1 MQTVEVKLNFLA
13 DTSQAESALTRLQSS
28 LKNITTQ
35 QNLDTGGLR
44 YANELN
50 QASQAAITL
59 RQNLQ
64 SALNVN
70 TGKLD
75 LSKFSREMEKSGMS
89 LQQYR
94 VALQQI
100 GPSGQ
105 AAFADLSKAILASQT
120 PLTRSIGL
128 MDKLWDTLKRTAGWQ
143 ISSNIM
149 HGLQSALSNAYGY
162 AQDLN
167 ESLNDIRIVTG
178 HSADKMADFAKQ
190 ANKAAKE
197 LSSTTLA
204 YTDASLIYYQQ
215 GLDDSTVKERT
226 DTTIK
231 MANVTG
237 TTAETVSEQLTAVW
251 ENFQINGEHTAEY
264 YADVMTA
271 LGAATASST
280 DEIAEGLQKFASV
293 ADTIG
298 LSYEYAASALT
309 TITAKTRQSADV
321 VGTALKT
328 IFARLEGL
336 SLGETLDDGTSL
348 NKYSN
353 ALAAVGVDIKDVS
366 GSLKDMDTILDETA
380 AKWST
385 LSRDQQMALAQTV
398 AGTRQYTQFVSLM
411 DNWDFMEENL
421 ATSYS
426 AEGTLDEQLAIHE
439 ESWKAAADRLS
450 SAVEAIYSDLL
461 SDDFFIWLTDGLA
474 DVVGL
479 LDKVID
485 SMGGLA
491 GVLPGLILL
500 MNKLFGDRIMTG
512 ISNVAYNVAG
522 LIPSVNTKRQE
533 ADVALKNQASAE
545 LKQMYEYQGFG
556 GAGQMAT
563 KASYDIYNG
572 LNKLEETRLRL
583 GKSITSDQE
592 QVLNIYR
599 EQLEVMEGRVKQ
611 TAELADAANVERRAT
626 LEYMELIKAQ
636 TVEKIQNKYHAKYQ
650 SGAGSLWLNTVGA
663 NYVEGKTNLFKNLP
677 ISGTGTAA
685 KGILQYLNQQTGKQI
700 NWADVQGYANND
712 TTGANYDAIAEAIG
726 RLRDRS
732 AEAARSI
739 NDLNQILKFDS
750 SGQSMG
756 TLQENAQQLAT
767 LENAGAQIENI
778 YARLQSAAAGESS
791 EDVLRLGESFL
802 TVLKNAGYTSE
813 LSSFEEALRGIKD
826 GSKGSAASAAEL
838 ATVMEQYRASASG
851 EYSVTYKMAEADAQL
866 QQTLNRLVTE
876 YGIAPDVVQ
885 RLRNAIQ
892 NYTRTASDSE
902 KVTEALKAVLQL
914 AGKAAEGMSQKIS
927 KLQKIQSVVGSVSSL
942 AMGLSSLTSAINTM
956 KDPDVSGWD
965 EFVSVM
971 MSLSMGL
978 PAIVSG
984 LEELGKVSKTIQ
996 GASEAFSAFNTVA
1009 EVAWT
1014 LKKNEEAA
1022 NTLQDIYKYTD
1033 ADDANSQSTL
1043 RDQFISQTGLPEDVV
1058 DGIIDQVNELQRQ
1071 ALQAGSDLQEGFNIG
1086 ALSAENLKIAIK
1098 NIGKALKSALPLAFI
1113 SAAIAVFKWGLQTI
1127 QHIQNEAQESAD
1139 AAAKSA
1145 QTVSEAYETAKE
1157 AQEQFES
1164 NLDNYKEAK
1173 SGLSELTEGTNE
1185 YTQAVLEANDAA
1197 LELIKNYEG
1206 LTYSINDEGLI
1217 EIDEDSLKEAQKQQ
1231 LKQAE
1236 YLQWSSYG
1244 TQVSADQAQ
1253 TQANIVETSK
1263 EMKTN
1268 SDTNLNGTK
1277 AKTVGTGVLTGAAA
1291 AGLAAA
1297 VVATIVTGGLAAA
1310 LIPAAIAAG
1319 GGALAGGMAGGI
1331 YSEINGSSSQE
1342 EVDAINALGDATT
1355 EQWAKIQAAVED
1367 KDQASFLTAARSVDG
1382 LSDASQDVLLALY
1395 HNFDAVEANV
1405 AELQAN
1411 TIALRT
1417 WAEGA
1422 AGSINADNTAYQ
1434 ALSDYDQAIADK
1446 LLSRDVTEED
1456 VAIDPKYGYLT
1467 GWGAGMDT
1475 VKDED
1480 EENYL
1485 KAVYGDDADQYRMV
1499 DKGGTGV
1506 TIQKYDKENR
1516 AWTNVTDENGV
1527 EKTTIAQ
1534 ELSKYAALQYS
1545 SEYDNQVE
1553 EIAGYRQMLQEAGAD
1568 IDAAQQTVLD
1578 YAETG
1583 NWDFSNV
1590 SEKVAESFADAIP
1603 SSSMAEN
1610 VKSQVQNAF
1619 VNYNKDAYN
1628 QKMYEQ
1634 GQTILADA
1642 AETYEVSKAGLEEY
1656 TKELVENSND
1666 LYENYKQA
1674 AEATARHIKFAKA
1687 AENLTDVLDDEL
1699 DVLKT
1704 ISKDGMKTTA
1714 QLESMAKVGDALA
1727 EMYGVDVS
1735 AGFFESAENI
1745 SLLEKA
1751 AQGSETSLKQLGLAV
1766 SEDYFSNLTMD
1777 DMSAELARTLG
1788 ADMNQSSLD
1797 NMKNVV
1803 VLTIDTLQSK
1813 INELANG
1820 TSLADALGSKDAAEE
1835 FITSFNAI
1843 AQAAGWTEEE
1853 VTQKLNDMNLA
1864 IQPSDVHV
1872 TEVDVPGDEIPIT
1885 ETTQKVVENEPTIL
1899 SDGSKVL
1906 TSTITS
1912 STKTIGYKGGDSK
1925 KLKVASI
1932 GNKANIVTDS
1942 TNVSNAA
1949 NSIKQTSSG
1958 SGGSGG
1964 SSKTKKKTS
1973 DEIDRYHVVKQQ
1985 IDRLATEYDALSAA
1999 KDRAYGPDKLKAIDK
2014 EIAKLQEQEAA
2025 QKKYIDE
2032 INSYY
2037 AKDKAAIAAYGAVFD
2052 SNGIITNYD
2061 SLMQSQ
2067 IDKFN
2072 ASLTDEAEEAYDEF
2086 KEILDQ
2092 YEETLSL
2099 KLEEMNSLV
2108 EKQYEILSAKLEQIS
2123 YKVEF
2128 KVDLNETELNQ
2139 LERKLSRLEDREIK
2153 SAEYFSIN
2161 NDEAVKYWQQYAYY
2175 QNGIFETEQL
2185 INETKV
2191 KGLEVTEEMIEQLN
2205 EYKEKLGEIHDEIY
2219 EIQVN
2224 NLESMLDNWDQQYE
2238 KLEGLNEQV
2247 ETYRDILE
2255 TIKDMRELSGML
2267 DIDSKHSLDSSMI
2280 SSYQTS
2286 LSRSKGI
2293 NEALVKQRAELVKA
2307 QQALVG
2313 GESTKGLAESMKALD
2328 VISDDMGIA
2337 IMSAE
2342 TLGDKIKSKIDEIDA
2357 EVLDNQA
2364 DYLSLA
2370 QEYLEYIKDAYVDN
2384 IELIGKKIKDE
2395 LYDGIDWTVEKY
2407 GDLTELSE
2415 LYLSDTKKNY
2425 ELNKLNRN
2433 ILQDINKLDSV
2444 AQKQKLRDLMEDISG
2459 YYADN
2464 VKMSEY
2470 ELKNLQAQYELRL
2483 AEIALEEAQEAK
2495 SQVRLTRD
2503 NEGRWGYMYTANTE
2517 DLAQAEQEYEDKL
2530 YALQELQ
2537 EDTLNETGEKILSTQ
2552 QEYID
2557 ALLEIQSSDEYTDE
2571 QKAQRIQ
2578 SLTDI
2583 YQQQL
2588 DAYYSTYDKALVASG
2603 LAYEDTILGQASNT
2617 RSLQDVVERFGQ
2629 STTTMIEDIE
2639 NETGSFQ
2646 DAFVEMVS
2654 TITGESIASYEEA
2667 QTAWMKYLGDQQTA
2681 WSKATTDAADNFSS
2695 VMSTFDDIAV
2705 KFKELIQD
2713 MLAQLTLLS
2722 GEDMSKLIR
2731 QSLAAGDY
2739 DMAVTYANARRAK
2752 IDANPSEYAK
2762 NDWDETRM
2770 RQEIN
2775 QYAKDP
2781 SAITEDQMKDM
2792 LATVKEAYNSKADYA
2807 GEMQKALAA
2816 GEYDKAGLYA
2826 EYRALKVHN
2835 DPTLSKYA
2843 WTQADLQKQ
2852 IDEWAKDP
2860 KAMTDEQKRRIL
2872 ATASQYDTGG
2882 YTGAWGSEGKLA
2894 ILHEKELVL
2903 NSDDTAKLL
2912 DAMKVVAQLD
2922 RMSAWAM
2929 LGNLQAISAT
2939 ANQDVLE
2946 QNVHIEASFP
2956 NVVDHNEIEQA
2967 FENIVNLA
2975 SQYANR
2981 K

>member
-28 LKNITTQ
+28 LKNVTTQ
-35 QNLDTGGLR
+35 QNLDTGG
-44 YANELN
+44 YKMATEINA
-50 QASQAAITL
+50 ASEAAIKL

-64 SALNVN
+64 SAINVN
-70 TGKLD
+70 TGQLD
-75 LSKFSREMEKSGMS
+75 LSRFTKEMSKSGMS
-89 LQQYR
+89 LEKYR
-94 VALQQI
+94 TTLAAI

-105 AAFADLSKAILASQT
+105 AAFADLAKAIVASET

-128 MDKLWDTLKRTAGWQ
+128 MNKLWDTLKRTAGWQ

-251 ENFQINGEHTAEY
+251 ENFQTNGEHTAEY

-280 DEIAEGLQKFASV
+280 DEIAEGLQKFVSV

-353 ALAAVGVDIKDVS
+353 ALAAVGVDIKDAS

-426 AEGTLDEQLAIHE
+426 AEGTLDEQLAIYE
-439 ESWKAAADRLS
+439 ESWKAAANRLS
-450 SAVEAIYSDLL
+450 SAAEAIYDDLL

-479 LDKVID
+479 LDKIID

-500 MNKLFGDRIMTG
+500 MNKLFGDKIMTG

-522 LIPSVNTKRQE
+522 LIPSIKTKRDE
-533 ADVALKNQASAE
+533 ADQQTRTSMIEQLQEMYKSNNDTAGQAMASAYSRINDLQKYRLE
-545 LKQMYEYQGFG
+545 NAKL
-556 GAGQMAT
+556 
-563 KASYDIYNG
+563 
-572 LNKLEETRLRL
+572 LNSTEQETLDVL
-583 GKSITSDQE
+583 IE
-592 QVLNIYR
+592 Q
-599 EQLEVMEGRVKQ
+599 
-611 TAELADAANVERRAT
+611 
-626 LEYMELIKAQ
+626 
-636 TVEKIQNKYHAKYQ
+636 AKYQ
-650 SGAGSLWLNTVGA
+650 ANLVEEQGSLVQQLERNNETSKRHLRSSASGYDVGPLTDSSGYLA
-663 NYVEGKTNLFKNLP
+663 RNFIQSKKNGKNRSQRELGVAGGWTEGKVRALKSKFDGQDSGMDELYQYYSQFNLQREEEQETDYNTFVSRMTELLMN
-677 ISGTGTAA
+677 GETAENTDLA
-685 KGILQYLNQQTGKQI
+685 KFYERIQEYMTSNRGQEQYLNDLLNTFTEVGAQQGKLKNLQDAWDEHANALSPDNMTGFSQEAVDDLR
-700 NWADVQGYANND
+700 NWAQALKEAGVEVDLILPKIDELQDNGSFTSEMSEIVEQLND
-712 TTGANYDAIAEAIG
+712 ALNSTATGGANQLDAIMQA
-726 RLRDRS
+726 
-732 AEAARSI
+732 
-739 NDLNQILKFDS
+739 
-750 SGQSMG
+750 
-756 TLQENAQQLAT
+756 LAKSF
-767 LENAGAQIENI
+767 NI
-778 YARLQSAAAGESS
+778 DTE
-791 EDVLRLGESFL
+791 
-802 TVLKNAGYTSE
+802 E
-813 LSSFEEALRGIKD
+813 L
-826 GSKGSAASAAEL
+826 
-838 ATVMEQYRASASG
+838 EQYRQELEDTGDAQEVLARMIQQGNSQIKKQNKVLNDFDHAVSKIQKMQNIVDVASG
-851 EYSVTYKMAEADAQL
+851 V
-866 QQTLNRLVTE
+866 
-876 YGIAPDVVQ
+876 
-885 RLRNAIQ
+885 
-892 NYTRTASDSE
+892 
-902 KVTEALKAVLQL
+902 
-914 AGKAAEGMSQKIS
+914 
-927 KLQKIQSVVGSVSSL
+927 
-942 AMGLSSLTSAINTM
+942 AMGLSSLKSAFETI

-965 EFVSVM
+965 RFTSVL
-971 MSLSMGL
+971 MSAGIALSSFSQIVGGIGSGIQLFTTLLTGL
-978 PAIVSG
+978 TITTKGAEAAQLALNAAGITDSTI
-984 LEELGKVSKTIQ
+984 KTAKTAATIAASVAN
-996 GASEAFSAFNTVA
+996 GTYTASEGAARMATLLGCTTEKAATIITDLNTVA
-1009 EVAWT
+1009 RTENTGATLLQIFAQKILNIVTKGGIVSVLGLVGAFVLLTAAIAGIVWVISKVVDAFKAQETAQEKVTRQAEEAARATENATNAYEELCNTIDSYESGVEKLKDLKEGTLEFKEALIDTNKQALDLIDKLNLVYGQDWKYDDQGKIVFLDENGNVDEDFTEREKEKQADAVLKAQQIQTHYDIVAAGTEADAYFSNYKFTVNKNTGYRTDGTERYSQSKQRGFDILKSGDTNLSTADLLNIAQEAGFDPGENTMSDSVREVFYQALRDQNITKSDDLIALRHLIEDINASGNEAQGKAQEIDENVAAYRQADAESFYDSEAKNQAETWGAILGLDDT
-1014 LKKNEEAA
+1014 TVQTIVQENANVDELIKTSPAATKYDNWDDNAILTQYYQDSGIASTDEFQENYKVEDGKLKKKNEEGEWEEAEEDDEYYVSTDTAKYGLQVNAVSSEAQSATTAA
-1022 NTLQDIYKYTD
+1022 VIQAYKEEADFSGNALVDEAFSYLVQTEGPSVLDEETLSSSTLDYLRKQYKLTAEDLDKLREARQAYNEMTYDGLEGEQASLAEAASKYSSCSDEVTELTD
-1033 ADDANSQSTL
+1033 AVKKYGKESKTAQAAQKKLNQALKNAQWTKFAKNIADSIDELDELDENGDDYKDKCAEIASAWNEIFDPDITQDFVADNIDLFKQWANSSGEEAARLATEITL
-1043 RDQFISQTGLPEDVV
+1043 KATAAADT
-1058 DGIIDQVNELQRQ
+1058 VNT
-1071 ALQAGSDLQEGFNIG
+1071 AFTD
-1086 ALSAENLKIAIK
+1086 ALSWKGEDSAPTGFENTITDMQGLYAATEAFLKA
-1098 NIGKALKSALPLAFI
+1098 NPL
-1113 SAAIAVFKWGLQTI
+1113 
-1127 QHIQNEAQESAD
+1127 
-1139 AAAKSA
+1139 
-1145 QTVSEAYETAKE
+1145 
-1157 AQEQFES
+1157 
-1164 NLDNYKEAK
+1164 
-1173 SGLSELTEGTNE
+1173 
-1185 YTQAVLEANDAA
+1185 
-1197 LELIKNYEG
+1197 
-1206 LTYSINDEGLI
+1206 
-1217 EIDEDSLKEAQKQQ
+1217 EID
-1231 LKQAE
+1231 AE
-1236 YLQWSSYG
+1236 G
-1244 TQVSADQAQ
+1244 RADLSPLL
-1253 TQANIVETSK
+1253 E
-1263 EMKTN
+1263 
-1268 SDTNLNGTK
+1268 
-1277 AKTVGTGVLTGAAA
+1277 
-1291 AGLAAA
+1291 
-1297 VVATIVTGGLAAA
+1297 
-1310 LIPAAIAAG
+1310 
-1319 GGALAGGMAGGI
+1319 ALAGAGATAEQVAMVLAAIGQTEV
-1331 YSEINGSSSQE
+1331 EIDGTLMTTTDLSAAGDE
-1342 EVDAINALGDATT
+1342 EIG
-1355 EQWAKIQAAVED
+1355 
-1367 KDQASFLTAARSVDG
+1367 
-1382 LSDASQDVLLALY
+1382 VLLQDKELMTQDY
-1395 HNFDAVEANV
+1395 KLKSEAK
-1405 AELQAN
+1405 
-1411 TIALRT
+1411 
-1417 WAEGA
+1417 G
-1422 AGSINADNTAYQ
+1422 
-1434 ALSDYDQAIADK
+1434 
-1446 LLSRDVTEED
+1446 DVP
-1456 VAIDPKYGYLT
+1456 AIDPSSI
-1467 GWGAGMDT
+1467 M
-1475 VKDED
+1475 
-1480 EENYL
+1480 
-1485 KAVYGDDADQYRMV
+1485 
-1499 DKGGTGV
+1499 
-1506 TIQKYDKENR
+1506 
-1516 AWTNVTDENGV
+1516 TN
-1527 EKTTIAQ
+1527 A
-1534 ELSKYAALQYS
+1534 
-1545 SEYDNQVE
+1545 
-1553 EIAGYRQMLQEAGAD
+1553 
-1568 IDAAQQTVLD
+1568 
-1578 YAETG
+1578 
-1583 NWDFSNV
+1583 
-1590 SEKVAESFADAIP
+1590 
-1603 SSSMAEN
+1603 
-1610 VKSQVQNAF
+1610 
-1619 VNYNKDAYN
+1619 
-1628 QKMYEQ
+1628 
-1634 GQTILADA
+1634 
-1642 AETYEVSKAGLEEY
+1642 
-1656 TKELVENSND
+1656 
-1666 LYENYKQA
+1666 
-1674 AEATARHIKFAKA
+1674 
-1687 AENLTDVLDDEL
+1687 
-1699 DVLKT
+1699 
-1704 ISKDGMKTTA
+1704 
-1714 QLESMAKVGDALA
+1714 
-1727 EMYGVDVS
+1727 
-1735 AGFFESAENI
+1735 
-1745 SLLEKA
+1745 
-1751 AQGSETSLKQLGLAV
+1751 
-1766 SEDYFSNLTMD
+1766 
-1777 DMSAELARTLG
+1777 
-1788 ADMNQSSLD
+1788 
-1797 NMKNVV
+1797 
-1803 VLTIDTLQSK
+1803 
-1813 INELANG
+1813 
-1820 TSLADALGSKDAAEE
+1820 
-1835 FITSFNAI
+1835 
-1843 AQAAGWTEEE
+1843 
-1853 VTQKLNDMNLA
+1853 
-1864 IQPSDVHV
+1864 
-1872 TEVDVPGDEIPIT
+1872 
-1885 ETTQKVVENEPTIL
+1885 
-1899 SDGSKVL
+1899 
-1906 TSTITS
+1906 
-1912 STKTIGYKGGDSK
+1912 
-1925 KLKVASI
+1925 
-1932 GNKANIVTDS
+1932 
-1942 TNVSNAA
+1942 
-1949 NSIKQTSSG
+1949 

-1964 SSKTKKKTS
+1964 GSSSKTKKKAS

-1985 IDRLATEYDALSAA
+1985 IDRLSSEYDQLSAA
-1999 KDRAYGPDKLKAIDK
+1999 KDRAYGPDKLAAIDK

-2052 SNGIITNYD
+2052 KNGIITNYD

-2185 INETKV
+2185 INETKA

-2219 EIQVN
+2219 EVQVN

-2238 KLEGLNEQV
+2238 KLESLNEQV

-2267 DIDSKHSLDSSMI
+2267 DIDSKHSLDNSMI
-2280 SSYQTS
+2280 SSYKTS
-2286 LSRSKGI
+2286 LSMSKGI

-2307 QQALVG
+2307 QKALVG

-2328 VISDDMGIA
+2328 VISDDMDIA

-2342 TLGDKIKSKIDEIDA
+2342 TLGGKIKSKIDEIDD

-2370 QEYLEYIKDAYVDN
+2370 QEYLEYIKDAYVSN

-2395 LYDGIDWTVEKY
+2395 LYDGIDWAVEKY

-2433 ILQDINKLDSV
+2433 IMQDINKLDSV

-2557 ALLEIQSSDEYTDE
+2557 ALLEIQQSDEYTDE

-2588 DAYYSTYDKALVASG
+2588 DAYYNTYDKALAASG

-2617 RSLQDVVERFGQ
+2617 RSLREVAEQFGQ
-2629 STTTMIEDIE
+2629 STTTMIEDI
-2639 NETGSFQ
+2639 NKETESFQ
-2646 DAFVEMVS
+2646 AAFTEMVR

-2713 MLAQLTLLS
+2713 MLAQLALLS

-2792 LATVKEAYNSKADYA
+2792 LATAKEVYNSKADYA

-2852 IDEWAKDP
+2852 IEEWAKDP
-2860 KAMTDEQKRRIL
+2860 NAMTDEQKRRIL